1 MNELSRSLLSAAREG
16 LAPPP
21 DVAAR
26 VRAKVAASVGAPV
39 AGAVAAKSLTAAK
52 STGAAK
58 SIAVTS
64 GAAKSFAGSSAL
76 KLGALALIVGVVAVG
91 VAHRSAKNDAPQ
103 LSISTTHDELAQPVT
118 TRASHDDAPIA
129 TTSPDTRA
137 NGTAL
142 PSREAAPASLSREVE
157 LIDQAMSALRRHE
170 PNAALAAM
178 HTFDR
183 ETLGHAQMAEEAAA
197 ITIEAHCGLGDDVSD
212 RLAAFDRTWPSS
224 AERSRITDACH

>member
-26 VRAKVAASVGAPV
+26 VRARVAASVGAPV
-39 AGAVAAKSLTAAK
+39 AGAVAAKSVAAK
-52 STGAAK
+52 SAAAK
-58 SIAVTS
+58 S
-64 GAAKSFAGSSAL
+64 AAGSAL
-76 KLGALALIVGVVAVG
+76 KLGALAILVGVVAVA

-103 LSISTTHDELAQPVT
+103 LSISTTRDELAQPT
-118 TRASHDDAPIA
+118 TSSAAQDDSAAASSAQPIA
-129 TTSPDTRA
+129 SVATNHA
-137 NGTAL
+137 NT
-142 PSREAAPASLSREVE
+142 EPASLSREVE

-170 PNAALAAM
+170 PKAALAAM

-197 ITIEAHCGLGDDVSD
+197 ITIEAHCGLGDDVAD

-224 AERSRITDACH
+224 AERSRITDACR